1 MATRIYGA
9 TDLKT
14 RRTELLGE
22 AVRGRALVRAVD
34 GTALV
39 LTRLAAVE
47 AQDCVAT
54 WALRLHALDAD
65 DPTSAPLELE
75 WLGAFDAEDRA
86 VCLDEL
92 WHALLKVRAEEDR
105 SKFDETLRA
114 WRVTAEALAD
124 PERRKV
130 LLGVVEVDDFVVA
143 DRPG

>member
-14 RRTELLGE
+14 RRTELLGA
-22 AVRGRALVRAVD
+22 AVSGRALVRAVD

-54 WALRLHALDAD
+54 WALRLHAFDGD
-65 DPTSAPLELE
+65 DPTRMPPELE
-75 WLGAFDAEDRA
+75 WLGTFDDEDRA
-86 VCLDEL
+86 LCLDEL
-92 WHALLKVRAEEDR
+92 WHALRQVRAEEDR

-114 WRVTAEALAD
+114 WRMTTEALAD

-130 LLGVVEVDDFVVA
+130 LLGAVEVGDFIVA
-143 DRPG
+143 DRSE